1 MHFAEFDRDCNDVNK
16 LFLAVG
22 MIILILFDVHVNNLG
37 MAISLNTV

>member
-16 LFLAVG
+16 LLFLAVG

-37 MAISLNTV
+37 MAISLV